1 MIGVLPRGSGG
12 PRVPDPVLPLR
23 YFGAAAVSLLLA
35 ALALPFHA
43 ELLADFYYQ
52 TRILALTHLIT
63 LGWITMTMMGALF
76 QLVPVALGTALSS
89 PRLAGLQ
96 FWLMVAGVA
105 GMVGHFWIGRFEGMA
120 ASALLVLLAVLLFL
134 TNMIRTLRGVRQWD
148 IVAWHIGAALVY
160 LAATAGLGSLMAL
173 DKVLDFLPGDF
184 LGILQAHAHLAAL
197 GWVTM
202 TIVGVSYKLIPM
214 FTLSEL
220 WSDRLARSTFWSLNG
235 AVLGLFWSLLAGSRL
250 VAAFAALAAASLA
263 LYGFQMIRTL
273 RARRR
278 PALDWGIRYA
288 LTALGYLMLTALV
301 GAALAAGVVRDEAL
315 AARLAFAYGF
325 LGLGAWV
332 SMMMMGMLYKIV
344 PFLVWYLAYS
354 DRVGLARVPD
364 LGELC
369 SVRLQRWGYWL
380 LHLGTLGTAVGLAG
394 GGAAF
399 LRATTSLLAVA
410 VLLFVLNMAGA
421 FRHLAR
427 PVGLPVPSAGGGR
440 A

>member
-1 MIGVLPRGSGG
+1 MIEPLPRGSGG
-12 PRVPDPVLPLR
+12 PELPDPALPLR
-23 YFGAAAVSLLLA
+23 YFGAAMVSLLLA

-63 LGWITMTMMGALF
+63 LGWITLTMMGALF
-76 QLVPVALGTALSS
+76 QLVPVALGTGRAT
-89 PRLAGLQ
+89 PCLAGLQ

-105 GMVGHFWIGRFEGMA
+105 GMVGHFWIGRFAGMA
-120 ASALLVLLAVLLFL
+120 ASAPLVLLAVLLFL
-134 TNMIRTLRGVRQWD
+134 ASMLGPLRTVRRQD
-148 IVAWHIGAALVY
+148 IVARHVGAALVY
-160 LAATAGLGSLMAL
+160 LAATAGLGTLMAL

-184 LGILQAHAHLAAL
+184 LGILQAHAHLAGL

-220 WSDRLARSTFWSLNG
+220 WSDRLARSTFWCLNG

-250 VAAFAALAAASLA
+250 VAAFAAVAAVSLG
-263 LYGFQMIRTL
+263 LYGLQMVRTL
-273 RARRR
+273 RTRRR

-288 LTALGYLMLTALV
+288 LAALGYLMLAALV
-301 GAALAAGVVRDEAL
+301 GAALAAGVVGDGDL
-315 AARLAFAYGF
+315 AARLAFAYGL
-325 LGLGAWV
+325 LGLGGWV

-344 PFLVWYLAYS
+344 PFLIWYLAYS
-354 DRVGLARVPD
+354 DRVGLARVPG

-380 LHLGTLGTAVGLAG
+380 LHLGTLGTAVGLVG
-394 GGAAF
+394 GRAPF
-399 LRATTSLLAVA
+399 LRATTSLLALA

-421 FRHLAR
+421 FRHLVR
-427 PVGLPVPSAGGGR
+427 PMGLPVPSAGGGR